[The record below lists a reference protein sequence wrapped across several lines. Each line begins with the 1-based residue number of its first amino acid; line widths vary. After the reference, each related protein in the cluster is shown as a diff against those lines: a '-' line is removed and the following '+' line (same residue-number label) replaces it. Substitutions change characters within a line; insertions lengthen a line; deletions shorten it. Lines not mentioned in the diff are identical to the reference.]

1 MQPWLFIQDKLNK
14 HIPVVLL
21 YVLESQGSSPGRQGF
36 KMAVASDGSMQGSIG
51 GGIMEHK
58 FVEMAKAVL
67 ADKSKATGMYRQ
79 VHDKTA
85 AQQSGMICSGE
96 QTIFVYELQS
106 GDRQAINDLVASLRQ
121 QQNASLKISPAG
133 LEFLAEMP
141 EKNYSFLPINET
153 DFELVEK
160 TGFKNILHI
169 VGGGHC
175 ALALSRLISG
185 MDFYLQLYEE
195 REGLNTVE
203 QNVFVQEKQRL
214 QSFKD
219 LPAFIMPG
227 DNVYVVIMTF
237 GYRTDDLA
245 LRSLFYKDFKYLGVM
260 GSQKKMEKM
269 LQAYRQEKVQE
280 DWLQKIHTPIGLPIR
295 SQTPEEIA
303 ISIAAQIIAVKNGA

>member
-1 MQPWLFIQDKLNK
+1 
-14 HIPVVLL
+14 
-21 YVLESQGSSPGRQGF
+21 
-36 KMAVASDGSMQGSIG
+36 
-51 GGIMEHK
+51 
-58 FVEMAKAVL
+58 
-67 ADKSKATGMYRQ
+67 
-79 VHDKTA
+79 
-85 AQQSGMICSGE
+85 MICSGE

-214 QSFKD
+214 QSF
-219 LPAFIMPG
+219 
-227 DNVYVVIMTF
+227 N
-237 GYRTDDLA
+237 RTDDLA

-269 LQAYRQEKVQE
+269 FQAYRQEKVQE
-280 DWLQKIHTPIGLPIR
+280 DWLQKIHTPIGLAIR